1 MADVCRQVG
10 ISETTYYVWKRRYA
24 NLGIPEVREP
34 RQLRDEN
41 ARLKR
46 LVADLTLDRHV
57 LQEVNKKKRSSH
69 TQTPGYRTMDTGLLP
84 AERTPSLQI
93 ELHEERHVVLP
104 LAGTRQRRS
113 AATTALAGHGQAA
126 IRLRA
131 PAHSADRGAGRW
143 VATEFIGCTSWRGSR
158 CV

>member
-57 LQEVNKKKRSSH
+57 LQEVNKKKK
-69 TQTPGYRTMDTGLLP
+69 
-84 AERTPSLQI
+84 I
-93 ELHEERHVVLP
+93 
-104 LAGTRQRRS
+104 
-113 AATTALAGHGQAA
+113 
-126 IRLRA
+126 
-131 PAHSADRGAGRW
+131 
-143 VATEFIGCTSWRGSR
+143 
-158 CV
+158 